1 MKTEANQ
8 SLRGIQD
15 YYCSQR
21 PYGAG
26 SKSIYEIWESGKAF
40 NDSITPSTYVPEYRA
55 HIGDTI
61 LALTA
66 EGSLVFSLGCGNGFV
81 EGDLVRAGRG
91 VRAIDCNEEA
101 VRLARSKGVDAS
113 AADYF
118 RLSPADVAGTDLLY
132 ADGLL
137 GHLFDPERR
146 LAPAF
151 SKLMGLSLRQGAYLV
166 FSNDSPLDPE
176 ADFSPHERVKD
187 FWFISKDYLA
197 RSLTSYGFAVKKSY
211 YFPYLRP
218 ISGPRNR
225 AICIASIMT
234 DA

>member
-1 MKTEANQ
+1 MKTEADQ

-15 YYCSQR
+15 YYCSPR

-26 SKSIYEIWESGKAF
+26 SKSIYEIWESGEAF
-40 NDSITPSTYVPEYRA
+40 NDSITPSTHIPEYRA

-81 EGDLVRAGRG
+81 EGDLVRSGRR
-91 VRAIDCNEEA
+91 VRAIDCNDEA
-101 VRLARSKGVDAS
+101 VRLTRSKGVDTF

-118 RLSPADVAGTDLLY
+118 TLSPADVAGTDLLY

-137 GHLFDPERR
+137 GHLFDAERR
-146 LAPAF
+146 LARAF
-151 SKLMGLSLRQGAYLV
+151 SKLADLSLRRGAYLV

-176 ADFSPHERVKD
+176 AAYSPHDRVKD
-187 FWFISKDYLA
+187 FWFISKNYLA
-197 RSLTSYGFAVKKSY
+197 RSLTSYGFAVQESY
-211 YFPYLRP
+211 YFHYLRP
-218 ISGPRNR
+218 VSGPRNR
-225 AICIASIMT
+225 TICIAS
-234 DA
+234 AS